1 MVKSDKSQ
9 CTAQLSNGE
18 PIPNVQCVNKVYQKQ
33 CTVSN
38 VTKCYNFVYLNISR
52 LLLSKI
58 SFLHDICE
66 ESTLF
71 IGLCET
77 FLNSNVLD
85 AEVFVPGYNI
95 SRCDRRDRIGGG
107 VCLYIKDNI
116 GFEELL
122 NHSNSVCEALIQ
134 RLKSPDLILVNIYR
148 PPNASC
154 EDFNDVLIEVR
165 KCTNKLPAPL
175 SNIIIAGDFNFPNTE
190 WDSITISCN
199 QAARLKDLTDSLFL
213 RQ

>member
-1 MVKSDKSQ
+1 MVKSDKAQ

-18 PIPNVQCVNKVYQKQ
+18 PIPNLQCINKVYRGYQKQ
-33 CTVSN
+33 STVSN
-38 VTKCYNFVYLNISR
+38 VTKCYKFVYLNISR
-52 LLLSKI
+52 LLLYNGRNKSKI

-66 ESTLF
+66 ESTSF

-85 AEVFVPGYNI
+85 AEVSLPGYNV

-122 NHSNSVCEALIQ
+122 NHSNSVCEALIL
-134 RLKSPDLILVNIYR
+134 RLKNPDLTL
-148 PPNASC
+148 
-154 EDFNDVLIEVR
+154 
-165 KCTNKLPAPL
+165 
-175 SNIIIAGDFNFPNTE
+175 
-190 WDSITISCN
+190 
-199 QAARLKDLTDSLFL
+199 
-213 RQ
+213 

>member
-1 MVKSDKSQ
+1 M
-9 CTAQLSNGE
+9 
-18 PIPNVQCVNKVYQKQ
+18 YQTQ
-33 CTVSN
+33 SAVSN
-38 VTKCYNFVYLNISR
+38 VTKCYKFVYLNISR
-52 LLLSKI
+52 LLLDNGRNKSNI

-85 AEVFVPGYNI
+85 AEVSLPGYNI

-122 NHSNSVCEALIQ
+122 NHSNSVCEALIL
-134 RLKSPDLILVNIYR
+134 RLKNPDLILVNIYR

-154 EDFNDVLIEVR
+154 EDFNDILNEVR

-199 QAARLKDLTDSLFL
+199 QAAKLKDLTDRLFL
-213 RQ
+213 RQYVMSPTRNQNILDLVFLMMN